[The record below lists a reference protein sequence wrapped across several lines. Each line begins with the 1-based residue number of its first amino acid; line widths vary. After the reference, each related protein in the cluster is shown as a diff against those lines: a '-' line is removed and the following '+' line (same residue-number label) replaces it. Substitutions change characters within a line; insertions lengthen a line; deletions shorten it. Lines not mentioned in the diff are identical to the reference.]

1 MLPRYSLTAD
11 QALHVTTADG
21 TRTVADL
28 RFAPKPDIFVQR
40 DVAPGLKDPS
50 LGSSWLVDD
59 LNTLAFHLPVWASHH
74 ETLPSVVVGL
84 GDGDEKTDRSF
95 GELVCEVR
103 ERNGVADFVLHLS
116 RIADQ
121 DAPSLVAYLHDDD
134 DDGEHVP
141 FRRILRRILA
151 LLPHLDDPHAVRAE
165 FRALLAEYD
174 GPLADAVIHPYVDQ
188 AALQRKLAELAPLMK
203 SDFDAYLEA
212 TEGLTAPASVHLASW
227 IRETDAHDLARLAF
241 QHPNA
246 DDTELRIAKF
256 FTQRGRVF
264 EDRDDMKAPGVQ
276 VDLAN
281 ESLILA
287 VHQSRPEAL
296 RDYVADVG
304 EDTMML
310 DSGTHALLADLG
322 YITPEKRRR

>member
-1 MLPRYSLTAD
+1 MAS
-11 QALHVTTADG
+11 G
-21 TRTVADL
+21 
-28 RFAPKPDIFVQR
+28 
-40 DVAPGLKDPS
+40 
-50 LGSSWLVDD
+50 WLVDD
-59 LNTLAFHLPVWASHH
+59 LNALAYHLPVWASHH

-84 GDGDEKTDRSF
+84 GVGEKETDRSF

-103 ERNGVADFVLHLS
+103 ERDGVADFVIHLS

-121 DAPSLVAYLHDDD
+121 KAPSLAAYLHDDD
-134 DDGEHVP
+134 EDEGEHVP
-141 FRRILRRILA
+141 FRRVLRRILA
-151 LLPHLDDPHAVRAE
+151 LLPHLDDPDPVRAE

-174 GPLADAVIHPYVDQ
+174 GPLVDAVIHPYVDQ

-203 SDFDAYLEA
+203 SNFDAYLEA

-227 IRETDAHDLARLAF
+227 IRETDAHDLAHLAF

-246 DDTELRIAKF
+246 DDTELRIAEF

-296 RDYVADVG
+296 RDYVANVG
-304 EDTMML
+304 EDALML